1 MDIKPETFIHAME
14 KHDIYISSNTA
25 CSSGKLSTSVMAI
38 YNDINRAST
47 TIRISISYLT
57 TEKEID
63 LFLSVFDE
71 EYNKLINLVKG
82 E

>member
-1 MDIKPETFIHAME
+1 
-14 KHDIYISSNTA
+14 
-25 CSSGKLSTSVMAI
+25 MAI

-63 LFLSVFDE
+63 LFLEAFDV
-71 EYNKLINLVKG
+71 EYSKLINLVKG